1 MIEKEY
7 KYKRELGE
15 GKWDKILK
23 RRLTELSV
31 ADNYDE
37 AKHEWIATGECWW
50 SGLSEMPEWVTQHPR
65 KCLCSH
71 NIVYHFEILN
81 TENNR
86 RECVGSDHIN
96 SYLIL
101 RAIAEETGTS
111 IDLISEEMIEKWINV
126 RVASMKQ
133 TAWWHTNGSQFKIM
147 FDQVKDLDLRVNV
160 RKVGTWYDHQYSQYV
175 DKTQIRKSSKGAY
188 GSPTYRM
195 ASIVWRW
202 NHPDNPRK
210 QVDSRGYPTEK
221 LMNDLTLFYAMYE
234 MHKQLTDAEDKKLE
248 ERLIEVDKKRQ
259 DLKERND
266 RRRLA
271 QIEKNK
277 VIASNIE
284 DNQLDSSFEERCN
297 YYGIRTFSEND
308 GINDWERKFLSS
320 IKNWITSGKE
330 PTASQSQSLVKILN
344 REKGEEEM
352 ASEKQCNYLKN
363 LGFEGDFLTLTKSD
377 ASMYISRLLEERR
390 KGYE

>member
-1 MIEKEY
+1 
-7 KYKRELGE
+7 
-15 GKWDKILK
+15 
-23 RRLTELSV
+23 
-31 ADNYDE
+31 
-37 AKHEWIATGECWW
+37 
-50 SGLSEMPEWVTQHPR
+50 MPEWVVQHPR

-81 TENNR
+81 TENNV

-111 IDLISEEMIEKWINV
+111 IDLISEAMIEKWINV
-126 RVASMKQ
+126 RVESMKQ
-133 TAWWHTNGSQFKIM
+133 TAWWHTNGEQFKTM

-175 DKTQIRKSSKGAY
+175 DKTQIRKASKGNY
-188 GSPTYRM
+188 GSPSYKM

-202 NHPDNPRK
+202 NHPDNSRR

-234 MHKQLTDAEDKKLE
+234 MHKQLTDAEDKKLA
-248 ERLIEVDKKRQ
+248 ERLIEVEEARDALSKKKQ
-259 DLKERND
+259 YIKERSVRL
-266 RRRLA
+266 RRVE
-271 QIEKNK
+271 IEKNK

-284 DNQLDSSFEERCN
+284 DNQLESTFEDKCN
-297 YYGIRTFSEND
+297 YYGIRVFSEND

-320 IKNWITSGKE
+320 IKDWIMSGKE
-330 PTASQSQSLVKILN
+330 PTPSQTQSLVKILK
-344 REKGEEEM
+344 REKGEQEM

-363 LGFEGDFLTLTKSD
+363 LGYEGDFLGISKSD
-377 ASMYISRLLEERR
+377 ASAAISRLLEERR